1 MKNLLKIVF
10 TTSLIFQLTT
20 NCKAQLTPINFEP
33 TGYGANWTWRSF
45 ENTTNLPPQIVAN
58 PNTTGINASP
68 NVIKMTTLVTGQPW
82 AGFESLHPGSVPPG
96 PSDIGV
102 FTLNASNA
110 IVKLMVYKSVISDVG
125 VKFATASGASTGEL
139 KKPNTLINQ
148 WEELTFDFSSQIGN
162 TNNTNIDQIII
173 FPDFNSRS
181 TDNDCYID
189 NVTLGSGT
197 TIQNMNVK
205 FAIQNVDSLPVYVF
219 GNWNNWSNFPGTPMV
234 FNTATGNYE
243 ITIPLASNST
253 VEYLYV
259 NGNLSK
265 ETLNSTWPCTNG
277 NAQYTNRIATLGAV
291 DTTICNQWETCSACF
306 PLALNNAKNEN
317 VSIFLNSQFIR
328 INATNISQFE
338 QLEIFDLLGKKVFG
352 SNGIFK
358 TNQNISVN
366 LKSNTFYIVRLKN
379 RNDIYKVKS
388 FINN

>member
-58 PNTTGINASP
+58 PNTTGINVSP

-328 INATNISQFE
+328 INATNISQFD
-338 QLEIFDLLGKKVFG
+338 QLEIFDLVGKKVFG

-379 RNDIYKVKS
+379 GNDIYKVKS

>member
-277 NAQYTNRIATLGAV
+277 NAQYTNRVAILGAV

-328 INATNISQFE
+328 INATNISQFD
-338 QLEIFDLLGKKVFG
+338 QLEIFDLVGKKVFG

-379 RNDIYKVKS
+379 GKDIYKVKS

>member
-306 PLALNNAKNEN
+306 PLALINPKNEN

-328 INATNISQFE
+328 INATNISQFD
-338 QLEIFDLLGKKVFG
+338 QLEIFDLVGKKVFG

>member
-58 PNTTGINASP
+58 PNTTGINVSP

-328 INATNISQFE
+328 INATNISQFD
-338 QLEIFDLLGKKVFG
+338 QLEIFDLVGKKVFG

>member
-96 PSDIGV
+96 PSDIGI

-277 NAQYTNRIATLGAV
+277 NAQYTNRKATLGAV

-306 PLALNNAKNEN
+306 PLTLNNAKNEN

-379 RNDIYKVKS
+379 GNDIYKVKS

>member
-58 PNTTGINASP
+58 PNTTGINVSP

-96 PSDIGV
+96 PSDIGI

-189 NVTLGSGT
+189 NVTLGTGT

>member
-1 MKNLLKIVF
+1 MNNVLKIVF
-10 TTSLIFQLTT
+10 TISLIFQLTT
-20 NCKAQLTPINFEP
+20 NCKAQHTPINFEP

-58 PNTTGINASP
+58 PNTIGINTSP

-162 TNNTNIDQIII
+162 INNTSIDQIII

-197 TIQNMNVK
+197 SIQNINVK
-205 FAIQNVDSLPVYVF
+205 FAVQNVDSLPVYVF

-234 FNTATGNYE
+234 LNTATGNYE
-243 ITIPLASNST
+243 IEIPLASNST
-253 VEYLYV
+253 IEYLYV
-259 NGNLSK
+259 NGNQSK
-265 ETLNSTWPCTNG
+265 ETLNSIWPCTNG
-277 NAQYTNRIATLGAV
+277 NAQYTNRVATIGAV
-291 DTTICNQWETCSACF
+291 DTTICNQWETCASCF
-306 PLALNNAKNEN
+306 PLTLNNAKNEN

-328 INATNISQFE
+328 INATNNSQFD
-338 QLEIFDLLGKKVFG
+338 QLEIFDLVGKKVFG

-379 RNDIYKVKS
+379 GKDIYKVKS

>member
-58 PNTTGINASP
+58 PNTTGINVSP

-96 PSDIGV
+96 PSDIGI

-189 NVTLGSGT
+189 NVTLGTGT

-338 QLEIFDLLGKKVFG
+338 QLEIFDLVGKKVFG